1 MHRPVHNHLP
11 IVIKYTI
18 NISILFKKFSQIFT
32 PIHKKALQNHFYV
45 ILSDLSLDAPGRPWT
60 PLDAPG
66 RPWTPLDAPGRPW
79 TPLDAPGRPWT
90 PLDAPGRPWT
100 PLDAPGR
107 PWTPLDAPGRPWT
120 PLDAPGRPWTPLDA
134 PGRPWTPLYLNI
146 IFKNFLKIFTP
157 PSPKKVLQN
166 HFQVI
171 LSDLSLDAP
180 VRPCTPLRPCVKT
193 RFA

>member
-1 MHRPVHNHLP
+1 MF
-11 IVIKYTI
+11 
-18 NISILFKKFSQIFT
+18 SKFSP
-32 PIHKKALQNHFYV
+32 PIHKKVLQNHFHV

-66 RPWTPLDAPGRPW
+66 RPC
-79 TPLDAPGRPWT
+79 
-90 PLDAPGRPWT
+90 
-100 PLDAPGR
+100 
-107 PWTPLDAPGRPWT
+107 
-120 PLDAPGRPWTPLDA
+120 
-134 PGRPWTPLYLNI
+134 TPLYLNI
-146 IFKNFLKIFTP
+146 IFFNVLKIFTP
-157 PSPKKVLQN
+157 PSQKVLQN

>member
-1 MHRPVHNHLP
+1 M
-11 IVIKYTI
+11 
-18 NISILFKKFSQIFT
+18 LFLKIFSKFS
-32 PIHKKALQNHFYV
+32 PIHKKVLQNHFHV

-120 PLDAPGRPWTPLDA
+120 PLDAPVSK
-134 PGRPWTPLYLNI
+134 YY
-146 IFKNFLKIFTP
+146 FLKCSQNFHPPP
-157 PSPKKVLQN
+157 PSQKVLQN

-180 VRPCTPLRPCVKT
+180 VRPCVKT

>member
-1 MHRPVHNHLP
+1 MF
-11 IVIKYTI
+11 
-18 NISILFKKFSQIFT
+18 SKFSP
-32 PIHKKALQNHFYV
+32 PIHKKVLQNHFHV
-45 ILSDLSLDAPGRPWT
+45 ILSDLSLA
-60 PLDAPG
+60 
-66 RPWTPLDAPGRPW
+66 
-79 TPLDAPGRPWT
+79 
-90 PLDAPGRPWT
+90 APGRPWT

-134 PGRPWTPLYLNI
+134 PGRPWTPLYAPVSKYYFLNV
-146 IFKNFLKIFTP
+146 LKIFTP
-157 PSPKKVLQN
+157 PSQKVLQN